1 MRVCRRKWEARVGW
15 DGGLVVVEGWG
26 VGSKCLVMKCGLEA
40 LEEARD
46 LGLLS

>member
-1 MRVCRRKWEARVGW
+1 MGC
-15 DGGLVVVEGWG
+15 DGGLVAAVLEGRG

-46 LGLLS
+46 FGLLS

>member
-1 MRVCRRKWEARVGW
+1 MGC
-15 DGGLVVVEGWG
+15 DGGLVAVVVEGWG

-40 LEEARD
+40 LEEVQD